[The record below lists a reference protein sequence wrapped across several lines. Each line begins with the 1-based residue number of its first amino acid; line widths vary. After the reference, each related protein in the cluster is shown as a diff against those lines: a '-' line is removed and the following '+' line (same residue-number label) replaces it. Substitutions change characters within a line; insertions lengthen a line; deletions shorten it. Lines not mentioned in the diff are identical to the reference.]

1 MEVSAGAERPRR
13 RARVVFSLAAG
24 AGILFVAAIVGEKQR
39 IWELRQRTTALEE
52 SYGEELSDSSG
63 AGSAA
68 QKLKA
73 LRQMME
79 RTSLELQGSDR
90 AQSRAIKHEEKLVA
104 LPNLGVE
111 EGAGAEWASG
121 GANRHHE
128 LHQAVQD
135 LPTQDLAGPS
145 SGSVTAQASTASAL
159 QRKADSLL
167 LAADIHRQELL
178 ARATQAHDAGRGA
191 MVTPPIHGGGGVANS
206 AIQTADATAPRAQQL
221 AQLWRG
227 GGGAVY
233 APSVMTSYQQQML
246 ESYMG
251 APSLPSPPATQSVSA
266 PPQSLASNSA
276 TGHAPSSQ
284 LSGAALAEA
293 WKSYLDP
300 ESLHHSKVS
309 PVDSGK
315 PAKNLKS
322 SNFVAGVGKAVVS
335 LAEDSDGVLKHAEV
349 IMSSVKKLLARPEKK
364 SSVVS
369 GNKDSGAQNTLT
381 AQQAADIAKAASEG
395 AVTAVLKKQ
404 DVKGKKA
411 SPMLH
416 DAVADRGKLHSA
428 FKGLAAATAEHQV
441 LERELAKMH
450 AAKSKALAPLDGAR
464 TQALVAVQSSVDTPG
479 RNSSSHVPPA
489 NATESF
495 ANGTALLKNAAR
507 GVADHSR
514 QNSTLG
520 DGGMGKAHALPA
532 VMVGLPKLP
541 VLPPT
546 PAVRQAVEATE
557 GVDRVQVLP
566 AERVDQVQVLPTVE
580 SRPESEGGKEVK
592 KGKGAGAGVHGPMV
606 DVNIRDSKI
615 MGGLHISRNTGERT
629 GPGAESGCGALCELG
644 KMMQNMQGDSRQVT
658 QMHSCLVLLRA
669 ACGIY
674 CTNALSEFGY

>member
-1 MEVSAGAERPRR
+1 MGVPLGAEGPRL

-24 AGILFVAAIVGEKQR
+24 AGLLFVAAIVGEKQR

-52 SYGEELSDSSG
+52 SYGDELSDSSG

-90 AQSRAIKHEEKLVA
+90 EQSRAIKHEEKLVA

-128 LHQAVQD
+128 LRQAVQD
-135 LPTQDLAGPS
+135 LPTEDLAGAS
-145 SGSVTAQASTASAL
+145 SGSATAQGSTASAL

-178 ARATQAHDAGRGA
+178 ARAAQARDSGRGA
-191 MVTPPIHGGGGVANS
+191 MVTPPTHGGAGVANS
-206 AIQTADATAPRAQQL
+206 AMQTADATAPRAQQL

-251 APSLPSPPATQSVSA
+251 APSLPSPPATQSFSA
-266 PPQSLASNSA
+266 PPQSLASNPA

-300 ESLHHSKVS
+300 ESLHHREVG

-315 PAKNLKS
+315 PAKDLKS
-322 SNFVAGVGKAVVS
+322 SDFAGVGKAVESV
-335 LAEDSDGVLKHAEV
+335 AKDSDGVLKHAEV

-364 SSVVS
+364 SSVLS
-369 GNKDSGAQNTLT
+369 GNKVTGAQVTLT
-381 AQQAADIAKAASEG
+381 AQQAAAIAKAASEG
-395 AVTAVLKKQ
+395 AVTAVLKKE
-404 DVKGKKA
+404 DVEGKKA
-411 SPMLH
+411 STMLH
-416 DAVADRGKLHSA
+416 DADADRALMLLHSNI
-428 FKGLAAATAEHQV
+428 KGLAAAMSEHQK

-450 AAKSKALAPLDGAR
+450 AAKSKALAPIDGAR
-464 TQALVAVQSSVDTPG
+464 TQALVAVRSSVNTPG

-489 NATESF
+489 NATETL
-495 ANGTALLKNAAR
+495 ANAMALLKNAAR
-507 GVADHSR
+507 GVSDHGR

-520 DGGMGKAHALPA
+520 GGGKVMAHAQSA
-532 VMVGLPKLP
+532 VMAGLPKLP
-541 VLPPT
+541 GLPPS

-557 GVDRVQVLP
+557 RVDGVQVLP
-566 AERVDQVQVLPTVE
+566 AEGVDQVQLLPTVE
-580 SRPESEGGKEVK
+580 SRPESDGRKEVK
-592 KGKGAGAGVHGPMV
+592 KGKVAGAGMHGPMV

-658 QMHSCLVLLRA
+658 
-669 ACGIY
+669 
-674 CTNALSEFGY
+674 